1 MVKARSG
8 LSIGLL
14 LLTVL
19 FVFSAVTGIA
29 EGLLEEAIAGIRASV
44 TLEEQL
50 ARLNA
55 FSLEYS
61 AQFEAGG
68 WNFDLDFDL
77 AEDLPEGFLPVTDS
91 APEAN
96 EMPEE
101 LQNARFI
108 VVFDEYD
115 TTGSLDRRF
124 IPGAFY
130 IRLPEAS
137 RAASLED
144 ADAVLYVTHTYDKRS
159 DYTGTAYNRI
169 YQLYAASL
177 DGSGVYL
184 LSRSVTTPPR
194 SGMGTLAGERLS
206 EEALWRLYG
215 SLFYHTELT
224 KAYPDQEGEAVFRMT
239 GSGCCLVQ
247 LNGNFPG
254 RYVVPAEVDGIPV
267 TSIEFIRNSTIEEL
281 VLPEGVAYISGNDA
295 LWCVNLK
302 DIHFPS
308 TLKRI
313 TGRDVFGHTQLT
325 SLTFNEGLEEIGS
338 DVIPGGDKIREVCF
352 PSTLRTLGSGNLCYG
367 LMGTWVALPEGL
379 TAVHDQFLT
388 STRCVE
394 CVFLPASIESISGNV
409 LNSSNSTRVYAPEGS
424 FAARWAIEKGKPY
437 IPCDSADAMPRPVIA
452 TDGDYTYIAVEG
464 EAMLVRYTGTDEE
477 ALVPGS
483 LGGCPV
489 TVIKQGAFKSLKN
502 LKTLHFPDTIR
513 MLELYAVT
521 DCENLEGIYVPCSPE
536 NVHFSFLSTHSC
548 GKCKVYAPADST
560 IAKIPE
566 IYGLPWVEWEP

>member
-144 ADAVLYVTHTYDKRS
+144 ADAVLYVTHTYD
-159 DYTGTAYNRI
+159 
-169 YQLYAASL
+169 
-177 DGSGVYL
+177 
-184 LSRSVTTPPR
+184 
-194 SGMGTLAGERLS
+194 
-206 EEALWRLYG
+206 
-215 SLFYHTELT
+215 
-224 KAYPDQEGEAVFRMT
+224 
-239 GSGCCLVQ
+239 
-247 LNGNFPG
+247 
-254 RYVVPAEVDGIPV
+254 
-267 TSIEFIRNSTIEEL
+267 
-281 VLPEGVAYISGNDA
+281 
-295 LWCVNLK
+295 
-302 DIHFPS
+302 
-308 TLKRI
+308 
-313 TGRDVFGHTQLT
+313 
-325 SLTFNEGLEEIGS
+325 
-338 DVIPGGDKIREVCF
+338 
-352 PSTLRTLGSGNLCYG
+352 
-367 LMGTWVALPEGL
+367 
-379 TAVHDQFLT
+379 
-388 STRCVE
+388 
-394 CVFLPASIESISGNV
+394 
-409 LNSSNSTRVYAPEGS
+409 
-424 FAARWAIEKGKPY
+424 
-437 IPCDSADAMPRPVIA
+437 
-452 TDGDYTYIAVEG
+452 
-464 EAMLVRYTGTDEE
+464 
-477 ALVPGS
+477 
-483 LGGCPV
+483 
-489 TVIKQGAFKSLKN
+489 
-502 LKTLHFPDTIR
+502 
-513 MLELYAVT
+513 
-521 DCENLEGIYVPCSPE
+521 
-536 NVHFSFLSTHSC
+536 
-548 GKCKVYAPADST
+548 
-560 IAKIPE
+560 
-566 IYGLPWVEWEP
+566 